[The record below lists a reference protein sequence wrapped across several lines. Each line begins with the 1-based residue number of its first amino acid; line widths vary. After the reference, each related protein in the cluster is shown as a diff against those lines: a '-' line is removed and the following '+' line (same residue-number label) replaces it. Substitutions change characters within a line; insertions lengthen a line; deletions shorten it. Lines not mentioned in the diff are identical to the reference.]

1 MYKMKLQVIKT
12 AENAVIP
19 TRAHAQDIGY
29 DLTAISVYKRL
40 SDRTVIYNTGICVK
54 PPPGKYI
61 EILPRSSLTKTG
73 YMLANSV
80 GTIDPEYR
88 GDLLI
93 AVRKIDDSFPDLEV
107 PFTRFQMVMRDAHI
121 YEIELTEFEKETQRG
136 SGGFGSTDK

>member
-1 MYKMKLQVIKT
+1 MKLKVIKLD
-12 AENAVIP
+12 ENAVMP
-19 TRAHAQDIGY
+19 TRAHADDIGY
-29 DLTAISVYKRL
+29 DLTAIGVYKRL
-40 SDRTVIYNTGICVK
+40 SDRTVIYNTGISVK
-54 PPPGKYI
+54 PPSGKYI

-80 GTIDPEYR
+80 GTIDPGYT

-107 PFTRFQMVMRDAHI
+107 PFTRFQMVMRDAHL
-121 YEIELTEFEKETQRG
+121 YDLEVVTEFAEETKRG

>member
-1 MYKMKLQVIKT
+1 MKLKVIKLD
-12 AENAVIP
+12 ENAVMP
-19 TRAHAQDIGY
+19 TRAHADDIGY
-29 DLTAISVYKRL
+29 DLTAIGLYKRL
-40 SDRTVIYNTGICVK
+40 SDRTVIYNTGISVK

-80 GTIDPEYR
+80 GTIDPGYT

-107 PFTRFQMVMRDAHI
+107 PFTRFQMVMRDAHL
-121 YEIELTEFEKETQRG
+121 YDLEVVTEFAEETKRG